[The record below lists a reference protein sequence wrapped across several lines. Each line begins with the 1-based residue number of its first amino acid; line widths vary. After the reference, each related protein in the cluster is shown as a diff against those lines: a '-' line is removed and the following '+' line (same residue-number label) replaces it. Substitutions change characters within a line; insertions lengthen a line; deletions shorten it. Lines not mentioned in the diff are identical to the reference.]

1 MKTEKL
7 SIPSSERTHILCL
20 NHTITFVLET
30 TGKKQGK
37 VKQQDEYVFDVDV
50 KVTVL

>member
-1 MKTEKL
+1 MNTEKL

-20 NHTITFVLET
+20 SHTITFVLET
-30 TGKKQGK
+30 SGKKQGK
-37 VKQQDEYVFDVDV
+37 MKQQDQYVLYVHV